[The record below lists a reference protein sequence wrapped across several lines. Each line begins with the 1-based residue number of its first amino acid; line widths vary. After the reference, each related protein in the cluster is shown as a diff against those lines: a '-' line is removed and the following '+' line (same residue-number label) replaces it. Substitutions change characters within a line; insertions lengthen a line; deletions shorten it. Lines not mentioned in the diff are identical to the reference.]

1 VSGYT
6 PRRTVFTPVST
17 HRIHGVAKKGAA
29 EAQNQAQQK
38 DAKGGSEWHE
48 WTTNPE
54 GTEGSAVPCETRL
67 VAAKGQNGGG
77 GIRTILET
85 PASTA
90 LSNAS
95 GAESGAFVPQ
105 TAPVSGL
112 AFLLDAWPKLPE
124 AIRAGILA
132 MVRAAGG

>member
-1 VSGYT
+1 MKRKGDLQN
-6 PRRTVFTPVST
+6 
-17 HRIHGVAKKGAA
+17 HLRIA
-29 EAQNQAQQK
+29 
-38 DAKGGSEWHE
+38 
-48 WTTNPE
+48 
-54 GTEGSAVPCETRL
+54 L
-67 VAAKGQNGGG
+67 VVYGEG

-85 PASTA
+85 PASIALSNASGAESGAFVPQTAPVA

-132 MVRAAGG
+132 MVQAAGA

>member
-1 VSGYT
+1 M
-6 PRRTVFTPVST
+6 P
-17 HRIHGVAKKGAA
+17 IA
-29 EAQNQAQQK
+29 
-38 DAKGGSEWHE
+38 
-48 WTTNPE
+48 
-54 GTEGSAVPCETRL
+54 L
-67 VAAKGQNGGG
+67 VIYGEG

-90 LSNAS
+90 ISNVSSAESGAFVPALSNAS
-95 GAESGAFVPQ
+95 GAESGAFAPQ

-132 MVRAAGG
+132 MVRAAGA